1 MGISFSLSS
10 FWELL
15 VSRWPELVTELFR
28 HINMTTL
35 ALLISLAIGVPLGI
49 LITRNQT
56 AAKIVIGIANVMQS
70 IPSIALLSLAV
81 CFLGI
86 GTVPAILMVFV
97 YAFLPILK
105 NTYTGIMSVDPK
117 NLEVARGMGLT
128 RTRCLFLVELP
139 IAAPFIMAGIRIAA
153 VASVGTMT
161 IAAFA
166 GAKGLGWFI
175 NLGLN
180 SLNVEMILLGTV
192 PVSLLA
198 LLFDFIFAKLE
209 QAVTSEGLLPNE
221 QIQNLPKKVIRRRQV
236 IAVGV
241 CITLVVVAI
250 GGNLVNKKS
259 DKHLTVGASNFTEV
273 YIVGN
278 IYKELIEAKT
288 DIQVD
293 TTFGLASTSLEM
305 TAMENG
311 DIDMVVDYSGQV
323 YLSVL
328 GLPLNTNTD
337 EVYEILSEKMR
348 DDYNIS
354 VSAPPGLQQHLCHE
368 RPAGDRRAVSAR
380 NPHRSD
386 GRSTR
391 TPSGLYRRLH
401 PAGGCPSPPG
411 VHLPYQVRRG
421 QRFGRGGALYRHRQR
436 PGGCYRRLR
445 HRRPPLQV

>member
-1 MGISFSLSS
+1 
-10 FWELL
+10 
-15 VSRWPELVTELFR
+15 
-28 HINMTTL
+28 
-35 ALLISLAIGVPLGI
+35 
-49 LITRNQT
+49 
-56 AAKIVIGIANVMQS
+56 
-70 IPSIALLSLAV
+70 
-81 CFLGI
+81 
-86 GTVPAILMVFV
+86 
-97 YAFLPILK
+97 
-105 NTYTGIMSVDPK
+105 
-117 NLEVARGMGLT
+117 MGLT

-180 SLNVEMILLGTV
+180 SLNVEMILLGAV

-241 CITLVVVAI
+241 CVALVVVAI

-354 VSAPPGLQQHLCHE
+354 VSAPLGYNNTYAMSV
-368 RPAGDRRAVSAR
+368 RPEIAEQYQLETLTDLMAVAPELVWAVPPTSPSGRMPSRLESTSIPSSAR
-380 NPHRSD
+380 
-386 GRSTR
+386 STLWTWR
-391 TPSGLYRRLH
+391 CAIPPSTAARWMLST
-401 PAGGCPSPPG
+401 PSPPTPSSPS
-411 VHLPYQVRRG
+411 LTWFSWRMTPASSRPTTRSTLSVRSVWTST
-421 QRFGRGGALYRHRQR
+421 
-436 PGGCYRRLR
+436 PS
-445 HRRPPLQV
+445 